1 MHRLYQSGFRTRVLC
16 HYLETDLKNL
26 SFLDIGCANGE
37 YLAVASEL
45 GFGNVAGVEIDR
57 IAVGYA
63 SQFGQVVENV
73 KSLDTEFDVVQIKN
87 VLTNIANLHEFL
99 NDCLSRLKPGGI
111 LFLDVLNHAGLTSGL
126 RKVRHRLGDKALR
139 YGSLRPPAVINGFN
153 KKSIVLLLREHG
165 LQSLDVRDSYL
176 GSTQVP
182 YADVRLLKLV
192 GMAGHALGMG
202 TMLLVDAKKTT
213 QDEA

>member
-1 MHRLYQSGFRTRVLC
+1 M
-16 HYLETDLKNL
+16 
-26 SFLDIGCANGE
+26 
-37 YLAVASEL
+37 
-45 GFGNVAGVEIDR
+45 
-57 IAVGYA
+57 
-63 SQFGQVVENV
+63 
-73 KSLDTEFDVVQIKN
+73 
-87 VLTNIANLHEFL
+87 
-99 NDCLSRLKPGGI
+99 
-111 LFLDVLNHAGLTSGL
+111 DVLNHAGLTSGL

-139 YGSLRPPAVINGFN
+139 YGSPRPPAVINGFN
-153 KKSIVLLLREHG
+153 KKSIVLLLNG

-182 YADVRLLKLV
+182 YADVGPLKLV